1 MLGSV
6 ATAVADGSLTY
17 DDYFWWV
24 VTGRQGQVIGAAMR
38 TAPHGMVLS
47 PMPIDAVRELADVIS
62 VQDDQLPSV
71 SGPTFV
77 VDAFIDQYKNTH
89 SAGSLRLTEIE
100 GQHLLY
106 ALNELSI
113 PSVKGA
119 MTIASPDDY
128 ILLLKWYRE
137 FGADT
142 GVFMPNPEG
151 SIQAGLGRNSYRF
164 WVMDGEKVSLAG
176 HSALVD
182 TPDGSIA
189 RIGPVYTPP
198 LHRRNGYAGMLTAM
212 LSQELLQ
219 LGAKVMLYTDALNP
233 TSNSIYQK
241 IGFEL
246 IDENA
251 LFKFSEE
258 NA

>member
-6 ATAVADGSLTY
+6 ATAVADGSLSY

-24 VTGRQGQVIGAAMR
+24 ITNSQGQVVGAAMR

-47 PMPIDAVRELADVIS
+47 PMSTDAVHELAKAVS

-71 SGPTFV
+71 SGPTIV
-77 VDAFIDQYKNTH
+77 VDTFIDQYKNTH
-89 SAGSLRLTEIE
+89 SAGSLRLVEIE

-128 ILLLKWYRE
+128 DLLLKWYRE

-142 GVFMPNPEG
+142 GVFMPNLEG

-164 WVMDGEKVSLAG
+164 WVIDDEKVSLAG
-176 HSALVD
+176 HAALVD

-198 LHRRNGYAGMLTAM
+198 QHRRNGYAGALTAM
-212 LSQELLQ
+212 LSQELLN

-233 TSNSIYQK
+233 TSNGIYQK

-251 LFKFSEE
+251 LFKFSVE